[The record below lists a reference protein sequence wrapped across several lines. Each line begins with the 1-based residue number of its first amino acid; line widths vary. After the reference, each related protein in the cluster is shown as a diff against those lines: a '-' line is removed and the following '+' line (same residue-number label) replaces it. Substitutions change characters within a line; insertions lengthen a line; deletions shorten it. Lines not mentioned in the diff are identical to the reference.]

1 MKRCRI
7 NILIKR
13 KILLFFISFLF
24 CTGQV
29 FTQEGLPYLTNFQ
42 LPGGFS
48 PQNWSITQ
56 DENGMLL
63 FANSRGILSFDGSD
77 EGWHYLKPAIIPYSI
92 AKDPATGK
100 IYVGTED
107 GFGCLGKDK
116 FGDYEYQ
123 PLSGENEKNLYITR
137 ISFSSGKAYFY
148 SEESII
154 VINTSHPEER
164 ENIRLSPEESF
175 SGYFIHDTTLYTNI
189 RNKGLYKYQNGTL
202 VALQTDP
209 DFSND
214 IIQFFIPFDNRK
226 ILFATDNSFLYL
238 FDGKTLKDYRI
249 SDEDYLFKAR
259 ISDAIQLSGN
269 EIALST
275 RTGGCLIIDKNSGK
289 TKFMINYQSGLPD
302 DEIYAI
308 TRDRGDGLWL
318 THERGASRIDLT
330 FPIRNFNAFPGL
342 EGNLAE
348 VIGFNGTLYVS
359 TSEGVFYLRK
369 VRNFSKTKI
378 TIERKSETSP
388 ASSTQKN
395 NLPTERVEMITPVK
409 PKSKPDT
416 HNKKKTNFFSR
427 LFGKKHKNES
437 NNTYEEVD
445 LLDPKIHSEI
455 IETEQ
460 VFKPKPLENK
470 YNQKTYRTLKSI
482 SYRFSKVDG
491 LDAKCKHLVSFD
503 HHLLVASNTGLY
515 EINGSNSNL
524 IIDYAYINSIEPS
537 DEIPNRVYIG
547 TQSGVRI
554 IDFIENSKPKEL
566 LHIRTQWPVY
576 SITEIADIIWL
587 GSDSRVLEVKRTDNN
602 DYLLEKTRYKVPT
615 NLSEEVIVRNIEGQP
630 AFFLPSGIYTFNP
643 DQTEIE
649 KLSAPLLSGEG
660 FSRYI
665 FSKDGT
671 IWENKKNNWT
681 PLIKKNEQESK
692 QIGFLKLFDNVIH
705 LYPDANRN
713 LWVIYGNNQLSK
725 ILYADTIPE
734 KEDIRVFVKEI
745 SNSKGERFEPG
756 HMKLTGSDFPLRFKI
771 QAPFYVKPEY
781 IEFQYYIEGL
791 DQDTTE
797 WSGDRE
803 IYIPYLPPNEYILH
817 VRARNVFN
825 KTSNDFTSKFT
836 IIPPFTKSPWFY
848 VIIGIG
854 MLLFMYGIMILRER
868 KLWRDKSIL
877 ESKVRIRTEEIARQ
891 KEEIQ
896 KQKEELG
903 NQKEEIT
910 SSISYGKRIQTA
922 IFPPKEI
929 LRKLLPEYFI
939 LFRPRDI
946 VSGDFYWIS
955 EKNNK
960 IIIAVAD
967 CTGHGVPGAFMS
979 ILGYTLIGEI
989 ANNYPITTAG
999 SFLNKLRKKLK
1010 SALHQTGK
1018 DTDTKDG
1025 IDLSLC
1031 IIDKKDRTLQ
1041 YAGAYNPL
1049 YIIRDNN
1056 LQIIKGDKMPIG
1068 IHYIKEVPFKNHK
1081 IKLKSGDVLYLFTD
1095 GYIDQFGGPSNK
1107 KYKIVPFRK
1116 LLLKI
1121 HRKKMSEQKKTLGKE
1136 LNTWMGSNEQVDD
1149 ILIIGIRI
1157 PENGISKS

>member
-1 MKRCRI
+1 MKKSI
-7 NILIKR
+7 LNILFIR
-13 KILLFFISFLF
+13 KIFLFFISIILG
-24 CTGQV
+24 TGTAL
-29 FTQEGLPYLTNFQ
+29 TQEGLPYLTNFQ

-63 FANSRGILSFDGSD
+63 FANSRGILSFDGSV
-77 EGWHYLKPAIIPYSI
+77 EGWHYLKPSIIPYSI

-107 GFGCLGKDK
+107 GFGWLEKNK
-116 FGDYEYQ
+116 FGDYEYRS
-123 PLSGENEKNLYITR
+123 LSGENEKNLIITR
-137 ISFSSGKAYFY
+137 INFSNGKAYFY

-154 VINTSHPEER
+154 VISTSHPEQKET
-164 ENIRLSPEESF
+164 IRLNSKESF
-175 SGYFIHDTTLYTNI
+175 SGFFIHDTSLYANI
-189 RNKGLYKYQNGTL
+189 RNKGLYKYQNGNL

-214 IIQFFIPFDNRK
+214 IIQFFIPFDSKN

-249 SDEDYLFKAR
+249 ADEDYLFKAR

-269 EIALST
+269 KIALST
-275 RTGGCLIIDKNSGK
+275 RTGGCMIIDKNSGK
-289 TKFMINYQSGLPD
+289 TKFIINYQSGLPD

-342 EGNLAE
+342 EGNLSE
-348 VIGFNGTLYVS
+348 VIRFKGTLYVS

-369 VRNFSKTKI
+369 VRNFSKTRI
-378 TIERKSETSP
+378 TIETKKGNRHTSSVP
-388 ASSTQKN
+388 NNNSTADKA
-395 NLPTERVEMITPVK
+395 EMIIPVQHESTLK
-409 PKSKPDT
+409 T
-416 HNKKKTNFFSR
+416 QRKKGSNFFSR
-427 LFGKKHKNES
+427 LFRKNQKKEKNS
-437 NNTYEEVD
+437 KPEEVD
-445 LLDPKIHSEI
+445 LVNPEIH
-455 IETEQ
+455 TELIKTEK
-460 VFKPKPLENK
+460 VFKPKPLENR
-470 YNQKTYRTLKSI
+470 YTQKTYLTLKSI
-482 SYRFSKVDG
+482 SYRFSKVEG

-503 HHLLVASNTGLY
+503 KHLLVASNTGLF
-515 EINGSNSNL
+515 EINDHKSSL
-524 IIDYAYINSIEPS
+524 LIDYAYINSIEPS
-537 DEIPNRVYIG
+537 DKIPNRVYIG
-547 TQSGVRI
+547 TQSGIRI
-554 IDFIENSKPKEL
+554 LDFIENSKPEEFMFL
-566 LHIRTQWPVY
+566 RTQWPIY
-576 SITEIADIIWL
+576 SITEIDDVLWL
-587 GSDSRVLEVKRTDNN
+587 GSDSRVLKVQRTGNN
-602 DYLLEKTRYKVPT
+602 SYKIINPLYKIPT
-615 NLSEEVIVRNIEGQP
+615 NLSEEVIVKKIEGQP
-630 AFFLPSGIYTFNP
+630 AFFLPSGIYAF
-643 DQTEIE
+643 DQDKAEIE

-671 IWENKKNNWT
+671 IWENKKSNWT

-705 LYPDANRN
+705 LYPDDNQN

-725 ILYADTIPE
+725 ILYTDTIPE
-734 KEDIRVFVKEI
+734 KESIRVFVKEI

-771 QAPFYVKPEY
+771 QAPFFVKPEY

-791 DQDTTE
+791 DQDTTK

-803 IYIPYLPPNEYILH
+803 IYIPYLPPNDYVLH
-817 VRARNVFN
+817 VRARNIFN
-825 KTSNDFTSKFT
+825 RTSNDFTSEFT

-848 VIIGIG
+848 ILIGIG
-854 MLLFMYGIMILRER
+854 MLLFMYGMMILRER

-877 ESKVRIRTEEIARQ
+877 ESKVSVRTEEIARQ

-922 IFPPKEI
+922 IFPPKETI
-929 LRKLLPEYFI
+929 RKLLPEFFI

-960 IIIAVAD
+960 VIIAVAD

-999 SFLNKLRKKLK
+999 TFLNKLRAKLK

-1041 YAGAYNPL
+1041 FAGAYNPL
-1049 YIIRDNN
+1049 YIIRDNK

-1095 GYIDQFGGPSNK
+1095 GYIDQFGGPANK

-1121 HRKKMSEQKKTLGKE
+1121 HRKKMSEQKRALGKE
-1136 LNTWMGSNEQVDD
+1136 LNSWMGENEQVDD

-1157 PENGISKS
+1157 PENGISKG